1 MTPGRVSGA
10 GHHRGPCLAKP
21 LLEAGEGE
29 QQPDSFVE
37 RRLRERLKSVQQA
50 LEKAREKLA
59 QQARQ
64 QELADADLHEAR
76 SELQRQTAEIQLLSR
91 RLPPEH
97 AGFGVRNAPG
107 LPPELSSAGF

>member
-1 MTPGRVSGA
+1 MKNHQPVAT
-10 GHHRGPCLAKP
+10 
-21 LLEAGEGE
+21 GEGE

-50 LEKAREKLA
+50 LEKAREKLS

-76 SELQRQTAEIQLLSR
+76 SQLQQQTAEIQLLSR
-91 RLPPEH
+91 RTSSSGE
-97 AGFGVRNAPG
+97 AGFTVRNTMDQGAAG
-107 LPPELSSAGF
+107 LPPFGSETMAASTF